1 VFNLVSVDGY
11 IVNFILKLYL
21 VPVLSKRAITRYIQY
36 QNPLAEKTR
45 GYLEGA
51 PSDDLFDSSIHLLQA
66 PLYTRIAD

>member
-51 PSDDLFDSSIHLLQA
+51 PTDDLFDSSIHLLQA

>member
-1 VFNLVSVDGY
+1 VFSLVSVDGY
-11 IVNFILKLYL
+11 ILNLILKLYL

-36 QNPLAEKTR
+36 QYPLVEKTR

-51 PSDDLFDSSIHLLQA
+51 RSDDLFDSSIDLLQA